1 LHHKKSSYIEM
12 AKPFEA
18 PPPPCGTLTYPP
30 FFSLLSE
37 EGAWIDPAATSSAS
51 PGTAPFHSADIE

>member
-1 LHHKKSSYIEM
+1 M